1 MFERSISEECCI
13 STSRTSSFRRSST
26 ASSSV
31 MTWVRSSMMR
41 GSESTS
47 SFPLPTSVFTTL
59 RAMNSIS
66 SAFKRMDMASISAA
80 SVCYRRR
87 AMPLHVVRHPLVED
101 ALGRLRDHAT
111 PCEEFRR
118 LARRVSLLVAV
129 EATRD
134 LSLSDVAVQHAARG
148 DRGPGMSSR
157 VVAVPVLR
165 AGIGMLEAFLELVPQ
180 AEVGY
185 FGLERN
191 EETAAAR
198 RYYEKVPKDLAKA
211 TVFLLDPMLATGG
224 SAAMAVDGLAGLGAR
239 RVRLLSIVAAPE
251 GVQHLEA
258 WCRTPSSIRRPSTA
272 RG

>member
-1 MFERSISEECCI
+1 
-13 STSRTSSFRRSST
+13 
-26 ASSSV
+26 
-31 MTWVRSSMMR
+31 
-41 GSESTS
+41 
-47 SFPLPTSVFTTL
+47 
-59 RAMNSIS
+59 
-66 SAFKRMDMASISAA
+66 
-80 SVCYRRR
+80 
-87 AMPLHVVRHPLVED
+87 MPLHVVRHPLVED
-101 ALGRLRDHAT
+101 ALARLRDRAT
-111 PCEEFRR
+111 PCDEFRR

-134 LSLSDVAVQHAARG
+134 LALSDVAVQTPLEPTIGHC
-148 DRGPGMSSR
+148 MSSR

-198 RYYEKVPKDLAKA
+198 RYYEKVPKDLGRA

-224 SAAMAVDGLAGLGAR
+224 SAAMAVDGLTGLGAK

-251 GVQHLEA
+251 GVAHLEA
-258 WCRTPSSIRRPSTA
+258 VVPDAIIYTA
-272 RG
+272 ALDRELNDRKYILPGLGDFGDRLFGT